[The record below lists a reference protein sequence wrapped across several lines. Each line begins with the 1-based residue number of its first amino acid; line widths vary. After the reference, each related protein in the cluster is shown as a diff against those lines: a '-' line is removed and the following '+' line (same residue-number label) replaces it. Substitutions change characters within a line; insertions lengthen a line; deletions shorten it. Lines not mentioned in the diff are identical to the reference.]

1 MNPILKFLN
10 TKGIPNALKKYGVFF
25 AIVATNFAFWEG
37 YVDGM

>member
-10 TKGIPNALKKYGVFF
+10 TKGIPNALKKIRVF
-25 AIVATNFAFWEG
+25 AMVATNFAFWEG